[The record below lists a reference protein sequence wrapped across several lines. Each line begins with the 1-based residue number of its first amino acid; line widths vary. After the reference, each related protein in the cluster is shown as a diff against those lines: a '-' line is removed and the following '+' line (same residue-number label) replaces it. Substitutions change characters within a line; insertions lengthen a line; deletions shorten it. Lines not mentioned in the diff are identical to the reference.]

1 MESHLVKS
9 MYKTELVKIDKLLGD
24 KGKIYSFL
32 NPVSY
37 LEALKNK
44 NLFLSLDGLFA
55 DGSIL
60 VLFVRLF
67 YFRVITRRSFDMTS
81 LAAETFNYAV
91 NNNKSVYFIGSRQEQ
106 VESAVQ
112 IFKSSYPQLNV
123 VGYRNGYLK
132 SEEEQIAEAKHICE
146 LNPDFLIVGLG
157 IVRQEKFLLLVKDM
171 GFRGVGFSCGGFLH
185 QTAENKINY
194 YPKWIDKLNVRFLYR
209 MIVEK
214 HTRKRYL
221 KAAFVFP
228 VKFIK
233 ERLSL

>member
-1 MESHLVKS
+1 MSEI
-9 MYKTELVKIDKLLGD
+9 IDKILKTDELLGD
-24 KGKIYSFL
+24 DVFSKTGRVYSFL

-44 NLFLSLDGLFA
+44 NLFLSFDGLFA

-81 LAAETFNYAV
+81 LAVETFKYAV
-91 NNNKSVYFIGSRQEQ
+91 KNNKSVYFIGSRQAQ

-157 IVRQEKFLLLVKDM
+157 IIRQEKFLLLVKNM
-171 GFRGVGFSCGGFLH
+171 GFKGIGFSCGGFLH
-185 QTAENKINY
+185 QTAENKIDY

-209 MIVEK
+209 MVVEK

-228 VKFIK
+228 IKFIK

>member
-1 MESHLVKS
+1 MHSPIV
-9 MYKTELVKIDKLLGD
+9 DKLLKTNKLSLGEIFT
-24 KGKIYSFL
+24 KTGRVYSFL

-44 NLFLSLDGLFA
+44 NLFLSLDGLFS

-60 VLFVRLF
+60 VFFINLF
-67 YFRVITRRSFDMTS
+67 YLSRITRRSFDMTS

-171 GFRGVGFSCGGFLH
+171 GFRGVGLSCGGFLH

>member
-9 MYKTELVKIDKLLGD
+9 MYKTELVKIDNLLGD

-81 LAAETFNYAV
+81 LAAETFSYAV
-91 NNNKSVYFIGSRQEQ
+91 KNNKSVYFIGSRQAQ
-106 VESAVQ
+106 VERAVQ

-157 IVRQEKFLLLVKDM
+157 IIRQEKFLLLVKNM
-171 GFRGVGFSCGGFLH
+171 GFKGIGFSCGGFLH

-194 YPKWIDKLNVRFLYR
+194 YPKWIDNLNVRFLYR
-209 MIVEK
+209 MVVEK